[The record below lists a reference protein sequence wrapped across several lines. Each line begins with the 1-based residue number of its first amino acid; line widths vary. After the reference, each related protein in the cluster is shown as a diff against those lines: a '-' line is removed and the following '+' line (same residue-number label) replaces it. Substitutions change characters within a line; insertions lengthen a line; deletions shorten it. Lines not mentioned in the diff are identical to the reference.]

1 MLDDLEIL
9 EMQECIEEV
18 KTNWGSQGQPV
29 FPSNNH
35 TMVSE
40 NFKFFLDHLAFGS
53 EEASRL
59 GGLRAKESYYNTLS
73 QEDRIK
79 VASEIA
85 RCNLH
90 NIKL

>member
-1 MLDDLEIL
+1 MRDDLEIL
-9 EMQECIEEV
+9 EVQEKEV

-29 FPSNNH
+29 FPSHNH
-35 TMVSE
+35 SMVSE
-40 NFKFFLDHLAFGS
+40 KFKFFLDHPAFGS

-79 VASEIA
+79 IASEIA